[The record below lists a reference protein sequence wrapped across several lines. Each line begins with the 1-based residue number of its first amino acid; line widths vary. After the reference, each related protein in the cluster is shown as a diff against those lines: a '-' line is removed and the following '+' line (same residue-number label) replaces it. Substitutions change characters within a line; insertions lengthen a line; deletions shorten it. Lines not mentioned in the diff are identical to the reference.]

1 MSRSTLIILN
11 FIIYLT
17 VLISF
22 YLIYYNLTYIIIIGI
37 YTTANWVTIGVAILV
52 ILLAVKSKYL
62 SYT

>member
-1 MSRSTLIILN
+1 MSRSTLIVLN

-37 YTTANWVTIGVAILV
+37 YTTTNWVTIGVAILV
-52 ILLAVKSKYL
+52 ILLAVKTKYL

>member
-1 MSRSTLIILN
+1 MSRSTLIVLN

-22 YLIYYNLTYIIIIGI
+22 YFIYYNLTYIIIIGI

-52 ILLAVKSKYL
+52 ILLAVKTKYL

>member
-1 MSRSTLIILN
+1 MSRSTLIVLN

-22 YLIYYNLTYIIIIGI
+22 YLIYYNLTYIIIIGM
-37 YTTANWVTIGVAILV
+37 YTTANWVTIAVAILI
-52 ILLAVKSKYL
+52 ILLAVKTKYL